1 VRISLIFEVNAM
13 KKNGKLPVRR
23 SLAAAIIITAVL
35 LFPGCA
41 TRIGFEVIKPAEV
54 NLADFTHLAV
64 FDIEPYS
71 YSMIDFTGKIVID
84 LFFGEE
90 AGGFTGF
97 YLYINEDLSNE
108 FERQLV
114 RSLQR
119 TDYLTVLSPAQ
130 LRPYQGT
137 GKTGAYLKEIINSDD
152 SVAAALVGKI
162 ELFRFNEEI
171 EERAVEQDGEQAVEQ
186 VFVQDLTLGFS
197 YSVIDTRNGTVIHS
211 RYIEKGMTRRT
222 PVIDEQSFR
231 APTLFVPAQQI
242 IGEIAD
248 EVRQQLIPQTVREV
262 RFLMKDRQGDARM
275 EQADEYVKRERYRDA
290 LDIYLSLWNS
300 EENYAA
306 AYNASVIY
314 EALGRLEQAIELMSE
329 VSRITAAPSASVR
342 LEELYE
348 AFDRYSEA
356 ERQMR
361 N

>member
-1 VRISLIFEVNAM
+1 M
-13 KKNGKLPVRR
+13 KKSRLSHPRR
-23 SLAAAIIITAVL
+23 SLSAAVIITAAL
-35 LFPGCA
+35 LFSGCA

-97 YLYINEDLSNE
+97 YLYINEDLSRE

-119 TDYLTVLSPAQ
+119 SDYLTVLSPAQ
-130 LRPYQGT
+130 LRPYQGA
-137 GKTGAYLKEIINSDD
+137 GKTGAYLKEIINSED
-152 SVAAALVGKI
+152 STAAALVGKI
-162 ELFRFNEEI
+162 ELFRFNEDI
-171 EERAVEQDGEQAVEQ
+171 EERTAEAAEEGSEPVIEQ
-186 VFVQDLTLGFS
+186 VFIQDLTLGFS

-211 RYIEKGMTRRT
+211 RYIEKSMTRRT
-222 PVIDEQSFR
+222 PVTDEQSFR

-262 RFLMKDRQGDARM
+262 RFLMKDREGDERM
-275 EQADEYVKRERYRDA
+275 EQADAYVKQERYHDA
-290 LDIYLSLWNS
+290 LDIYLSLWSS
-300 EENYAA
+300 EEYFAA

-314 EALGRLEQAIELMSE
+314 EALGRLEQAIDLMSE
-329 VSRITAAPSASVR
+329 VSRRTGNPSASAR

-348 AFDRYSEA
+348 AFDRYREA

-361 N
+361 Y